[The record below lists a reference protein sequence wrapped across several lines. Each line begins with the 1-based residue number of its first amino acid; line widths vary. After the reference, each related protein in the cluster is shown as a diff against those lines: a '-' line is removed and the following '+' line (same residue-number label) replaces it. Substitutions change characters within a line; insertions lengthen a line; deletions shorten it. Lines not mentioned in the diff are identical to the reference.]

1 MRILKN
7 AESLEVVERVL
18 TAKRKT
24 IVWDGFEQ
32 YINIKTHPKT
42 KQKINLKTKPEIEI
56 RAISAPNFYLWFLC
70 HFWWFV

>member
-18 TAKRKT
+18 TAKRK
-24 IVWDGFEQ
+24 
-32 YINIKTHPKT
+32 INIK
-42 KQKINLKTKPEIEI
+42 IKPEIEI